1 MYFIFSS
8 CELDLHTD
16 VLRQGRKLRGI
27 WNYSIYTVIVNHQR
41 TEIRSLYM
49 KCNYILELDKQR
61 ELMTIIY
68 KRAFNSSLIKLK
80 NLSSH
85 ITQTNPLERTLI
97 NPYWKCSYET
107 AINLGPWNYFLTD
120 NPYVWHHFELPC
132 RWVTSQSLKINLTN
146 NHVRASRSIDWG
158 TVMMSSLFWMTQW
171 PPRVCHSFLYV

>member
-1 MYFIFSS
+1 MRFYAEINFSRLIRNIQYINLKLTKYKIIHRIHYKKKFLDKHYIYMYFIFSS

-27 WNYSIYTVIVNHQR
+27 WNYSIYTIIVNHQR
-41 TEIRSLYM
+41 KEIRSLYI

-97 NPYWKCSYET
+97 NPYWKCSY
-107 AINLGPWNYFLTD
+107 
-120 NPYVWHHFELPC
+120 
-132 RWVTSQSLKINLTN
+132 
-146 NHVRASRSIDWG
+146 
-158 TVMMSSLFWMTQW
+158 
-171 PPRVCHSFLYV
+171 